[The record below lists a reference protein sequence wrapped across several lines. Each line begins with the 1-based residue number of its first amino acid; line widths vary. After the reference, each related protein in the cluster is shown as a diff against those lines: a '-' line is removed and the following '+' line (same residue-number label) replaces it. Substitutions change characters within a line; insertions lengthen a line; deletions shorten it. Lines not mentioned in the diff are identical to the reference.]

1 MLHTKVHG
9 NRSTGSK
16 DDLKAFYNIWAW
28 EPSGHVTNIIL
39 IHFHFLIPKR
49 LHTKFCQKRSSG
61 FLEKQV
67 LILITL
73 ILNTHII
80 LSTHPVICIL

>member
-16 DDLKAFYNIWAW
+16 EEDFKAFYHIWAW

-39 IHFHFLIPKR
+39 TYFHFLVPKS
-49 LHTKFCQKRSSG
+49 LHTNFVRKAKW
-61 FLEKQV
+61 FLRK
-67 LILITL
+67 
-73 ILNTHII
+73 NTFNFDM
-80 LSTHPVICIL
+80 